1 MLKNKMVITI
11 FLSICFF
18 SSSFAQSS
26 TKFGVGIALM
36 DIQQLWETAISDG
49 WNTTITFPIET
60 SPNFR
65 LEPEIGYNSATQEND
80 NPTREQKVTDFRIGL
95 GVFPQKTYEDF
106 TLYYGVRVG
115 YISQTQ
121 TSTISELNVD
131 DEETTSG
138 FFIAPA
144 LGGEHNFSNH
154 FSIGGEAQLVYSS
167 LDGERKDS
175 DSKSNLSYFN
185 TRALIFFRFYF

>member
-1 MLKNKMVITI
+1 MLKNKMVITV

-18 SSSFAQSS
+18 SSSIAQSS
-26 TKFGVGIALM
+26 NKFGVGIALF

-49 WNTTITFPIET
+49 WNATITFPIET
-60 SPNFR
+60 SPKFR
-65 LEPEIGYNSATQEND
+65 LEPEIGYYKATEEND
-80 NPTREQKVTDFRIGL
+80 NPTREHTVSSFRIGL

-131 DEETTSG
+131 YEETTSG

-144 LGGEHNFSNH
+144 LGGEHYFSEH
-154 FSIGGEAQLVYSS
+154 FSIGGEAQLVYAS
-167 LDGERKDS
+167 LDSERKDS
-175 DSKSNLSYFN
+175 NDKSNLSYFN